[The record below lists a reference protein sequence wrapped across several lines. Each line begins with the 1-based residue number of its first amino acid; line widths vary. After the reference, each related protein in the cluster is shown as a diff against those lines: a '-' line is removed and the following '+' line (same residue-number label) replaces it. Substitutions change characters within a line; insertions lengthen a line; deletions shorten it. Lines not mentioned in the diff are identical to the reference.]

1 MTHGLYY
8 TRQVA
13 ICYCLLI
20 AMLKLSRTGPAE
32 ALRAGFCVSGL
43 VLHQG
48 GGREPPLTR
57 GMLTHSRTH
66 SHAHTHSRMRTH
78 TLAFTHMYT
87 HTHTRTLTLMHM
99 HIHSHAHAHAHTY
112 TRIHTHVHSHSCIHS
127 HTHSHMR
134 THTLALTH
142 TYAHAHAHTH
152 TRMRTP
158 ASTPL
163 SSPFRTTRPQDPLV
177 RAAVT
182 GGATGG
188 RPLSPQ
194 SPCFPHPPRTHWVGP
209 SLG

>member
-1 MTHGLYY
+1 MTHGLYC

-78 TLAFTHMYT
+78 TLALTHMYT

-99 HIHSHAHAHAHTY
+99 HIHS
-112 TRIHTHVHSHSCIHS
+112 
-127 HTHSHMR
+127 
-134 THTLALTH
+134 
-142 TYAHAHAHTH
+142 HAHTH

-194 SPCFPHPPRTHWVGP
+194 GPCFPHPPRTHWVGP

>member
-78 TLAFTHMYT
+78 T
-87 HTHTRTLTLMHM
+87 RV
-99 HIHSHAHAHAHTY
+99 
-112 TRIHTHVHSHSCIHS
+112 HTHVHSHTCIYT
-127 HTHSHMR
+127 HTHAYTLTLM
-134 THTLALTH
+134 HTLTH

>member
-87 HTHTRTLTLMHM
+87 HSHAHTYTHTHAYTLTLMHTLT
-99 HIHSHAHAHAHTY
+99 HTLTHAHTY
-112 TRIHTHVHSHSCIHS
+112 TR
-127 HTHSHMR
+127 
-134 THTLALTH
+134 TH

>member
-87 HTHTRTLTLMHM
+87 HSHSHAHTYTHSHAHAYTLTRTHSCTHIHSHSHTRTLTHM
-99 HIHSHAHAHAHTY
+99 HT
-112 TRIHTHVHSHSCIHS
+112 
-127 HTHSHMR
+127 
-134 THTLALTH
+134 LTH
-142 TYAHAHAHTH
+142 ACGHL
-152 TRMRTP
+152 RLLP
-158 ASTPL
+158 
-163 SSPFRTTRPQDPLV
+163 SPRHSGPRVPQDPLV